1 MSNKSLSYD
10 SIPITIGSFSSY
22 SYSTDSANKS
32 IINSKKITRTKTRK
46 NENTEISLHINI
58 DKVKRAIFVFL
69 CIIVL
74 CVTTSII
81 LVVLYFVEKIPNKY
95 GDYIWSALLVSLV
108 LSFCGCGCVG
118 YICEINNNRQFIT
131 ESNVSNESN
140 ESDIYTKFL
149 QQIEETS
156 V

>member
-22 SYSTDSANKS
+22 SYSTDSANKP
-32 IINSKKITRTKTRK
+32 IINSNSKSRTKSRT

-74 CVTTSII
+74 CVTASII

-118 YICEINNNRQFIT
+118 YICEINNNQQFIN

-140 ESDIYTKFL
+140 ESDRYTKFL

>member
-22 SYSTDSANKS
+22 SYSSDSANKS
-32 IINSKKITRTKTRK
+32 RTKSRTKSNSKT
-46 NENTEISLHINI
+46 NENTEISLNINI

-74 CVTTSII
+74 CVTSSII

-108 LSFCGCGCVG
+108 LSFCGCCCVG
-118 YICEINNNRQFIT
+118 YICEINNNQQFIN
-131 ESNVSNESN
+131 ESNVLNESN

>member
-32 IINSKKITRTKTRK
+32 IINSKTRTRTKTRT